1 MTLGNRD
8 WGLEIREEQR
18 TSLDTLT
25 PFFFFPL
32 APSPSPDALAL
43 APSAFC

>member
-8 WGLEIREEQR
+8 WGLEIREEKR

-32 APSPSPDALAL
+32 APSPDAL